1 MDARLSAKFPFLKE
15 ALEFAEENSADLE
28 SLLTSESF
36 SPARARG
43 RERVMDAIASGE
55 VAYKPLMRDYDCL
68 MEVMSYPYAR
78 MLVSV
83 VWDRYLTKRYAL
95 GEAVRMNK
103 VLSGEDHATMAK
115 VSDEMGFHA
124 ETDPDGTMRMGFPD
138 YLMLSSRMK
147 SVDWKLI
154 NSDVRAGKVVLPAD
168 KFSRLMQNALQD
180 KIESELPLKPPEELL
195 HYLEKDAAAV
205 KLALD
210 EAKARMSPTLRQ
222 TSTGAVPQGDQPS
235 PQRQVRLGHVHVRPR
250 ARLRRHNQDI
260 RRVPGL
266 RRVQVGIPDQA
277 HHGRAERDG
286 PVHPSRVQ
294 DHEDQRALPRAG
306 RPLRAREP
314 PVELLQDK
322 IGEPDE
328 EEGRGEATSPLLVQV
343 PPCYDR
349 PLHRGEVPDD
359 GEPDHHDLQPIDV
372 EPCYLEGSVSE
383 RRCGILDYREH
394 RRQDHPV
401 RASQQPRI
409 QAGGA
414 DGLCLGAHV
423 RGQEDANQC
432 QHPQIGV
439 APGADRHSADHEHI
453 GVPVEHVVEVISFRR
468 GLPGQLGHLPV
479 QGVEVP

>member
-210 EAKARMSPTLRQ
+210 EAKARMSPTRGEGMKDEFLPPCVKHLLELSLKGINLPHSGRFALVTFMCALGLDYDAIIKIFAESPDFDESKSEYQ
-222 TSTGAVPQGDQPS
+222 IKHITGELNGTDPYTPPECKTMKTNGLCHEPDA
-235 PQRQVRLGHVHVRPR
+235 LCGHVNHPLNYYRIKSGNPMRRKEGERRPR
-250 ARLRRHNQDI
+250 
-260 RRVPGL
+260 
-266 RRVQVGIPDQA
+266 
-277 HHGRAERDG
+277 
-286 PVHPSRVQ
+286 PSLFRFLHVMI
-294 DHEDQRALPRAG
+294 ALCTA
-306 RPLRAREP
+306 
-314 PVELLQDK
+314 
-322 IGEPDE
+322 
-328 EEGRGEATSPLLVQV
+328 
-343 PPCYDR
+343 
-349 PLHRGEVPDD
+349 
-359 GEPDHHDLQPIDV
+359 
-372 EPCYLEGSVSE
+372 
-383 RRCGILDYREH
+383 
-394 RRQDHPV
+394 V
-401 RASQQPRI
+401 RFPTT
-409 QAGGA
+409 
-414 DGLCLGAHV
+414 
-423 RGQEDANQC
+423 ANQIIMTSS
-432 QHPQIGV
+432 QLMSNLAISKDPY
-439 APGADRHSADHEHI
+439 PSADAAYWII
-453 GVPVEHVVEVISFRR
+453 GNTVDRTTLSARPSSPAYKRGAPMACAWVPMYEVRR
-468 GLPGQLGHLPV
+468 TPTNASIPR
-479 QGVEVP
+479 